1 MKGQYFG
8 RGKWGGMGGLDQWMT
23 VVGVTRDTV
32 HRGLDTAV
40 QPGVYV
46 PHKMWKTSWMYLIVR
61 SSVSSAG
68 LFGSIQSA
76 LHAIDPDVGIFD
88 PRTMTKVVHQS
99 MLFRRVLSMV
109 MTLFAVAALL
119 IATAGVYGV
128 VSYNV
133 SRRTHEIGIRMALGA
148 TRGHVLGMV
157 VGGGT
162 RLVIAGVAPE

>member
-1 MKGQYFG
+1 
-8 RGKWGGMGGLDQWMT
+8 
-23 VVGVTRDTV
+23 
-32 HRGLDTAV
+32 
-40 QPGVYV
+40 
-46 PHKMWKTSWMYLIVR
+46 
-61 SSVSSAG
+61 
-68 LFGSIQSA
+68 
-76 LHAIDPDVGIFD
+76 
-88 PRTMTKVVHQS
+88 MTKVVHQS